1 MSDTTNSTEST
12 ATSATAN
19 ASSGL
24 TTQAM
29 PREFHYNGQKLPD
42 PDPNLSP
49 DRVKAFYAVQYP
61 ELATAAIEG
70 PTVTDGVLKFTMTR
84 SLGTKG

>member
-49 DRVKAFYAVQYP
+49 ERVKAFYAAQYP
-61 ELATAAIEG
+61 ELATAVLEG
-70 PTVTDGVLKFTMTR
+70 PTVKDGVLAYTASR
-84 SLGTKG
+84 AVGTKG